1 MQSTSARQR
10 QHTLSDIAQSAE
22 VNKRAAQSWLA
33 KAKAEYGEVGEIISS
48 TRMFSDAERDILLS
62 YQSKRQAT
70 DKTPEE
76 PAALPTTAT
85 EIQVYEGNHRGSLP
99 VPDMPTEVDL
109 GAFRGDQA
117 TVETIDDPMAL
128 AHQFINGADA
138 VMNAMAA
145 DEKQLANKIAKTRQ
159 ARRAVAQKA
168 DELKRRQQVYSLRTE
183 ILANQQTAEN
193 EELTD
198 GLAVL
203 QSMGKSA
210 GSGQ

>member
-1 MQSTSARQR
+1 MQNTSTTQR
-10 QHTLSDIAQSAE
+10 QHTLSDIAKDAG
-22 VNKRAAQSWLA
+22 VNKRAVQAWLA
-33 KAKAEYGEVGEIISS
+33 KAKLAHGEIGEIVSA

-62 YQSKRQAT
+62 YQSKRQAI
-70 DKTPEE
+70 DKIPDE
-76 PAALPTTAT
+76 PATLPTTPT
-85 EIQVYEGNHRGSLP
+85 EIQVYAGNHRGSLP

-109 GAFRGDQA
+109 GAFRGDLA

-128 AHQFINGADA
+128 ANQFINGADA

-193 EELTD
+193 EEFTD
-198 GLAVL
+198 GLSVL